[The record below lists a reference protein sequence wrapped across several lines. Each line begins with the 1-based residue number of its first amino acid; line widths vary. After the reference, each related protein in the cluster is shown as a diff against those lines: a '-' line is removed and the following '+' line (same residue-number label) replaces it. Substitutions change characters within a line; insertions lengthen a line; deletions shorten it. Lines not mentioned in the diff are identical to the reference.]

1 MEADLKNT
9 LILAD
14 DETQYDIY
22 ARDLLARKCILAHI
36 LRSTVD
42 EFQELSPDEVEDCI
56 EDEIYVGVV
65 PTEPGLTNRG
75 QTTAGGDK
83 IVGLNTVQSEKQ
95 EGLAVFDILFY
106 VRTRDGVSRIII
118 NVEAQKDEPSG
129 YDILNR
135 AIFYVSRLVSS
146 QKERDFKGKKYDDLK
161 RVYSIWICMNMD
173 ECIWN
178 YVHLTNDSILSDH
191 TWKGKLDLLNIVLLG
206 VPDELPKR
214 GRKYRLHRLLSTLF
228 SVDVKPNERIDI
240 LENEYHIA
248 TGTEFREE
256 LDSMCNLSQ
265 GILELGE
272 TREKERLIVNM
283 DLEGFTLDVISRV
296 TGETVEKIKSVLE
309 KHKMAVLKSVNQ
321 KQ

>member
-14 DETQYDIY
+14 DETQYDTC
-22 ARDLLARKCILAHI
+22 AKDLLARKSILAHI

-42 EFQELSPDEVEDCI
+42 DFQEMSPDEVEECI
-56 EDEIYVGVV
+56 EDEIYAGVV
-65 PTEPGLTNRG
+65 PTEPGLTNRA
-75 QTTAGGDK
+75 QVTTGGDK
-83 IVGLNTVQSEKQ
+83 ITGLNTVQSEKQ

-106 VRTRDGVSRIII
+106 VRTRDGLSRIII

-135 AIFYVSRLVSS
+135 AIFYVSRLISS

-161 RVYSIWICMNMD
+161 RVYSIWICMNME

-191 TWKGKLDLLNIVLLG
+191 IWKGKLDLLNIVLLG
-206 VPDELPKR
+206 VPNDLPKR
-214 GRKYRLHRLLSTLF
+214 GRKYRLHRLLGTLF

-240 LENEYHIA
+240 LESEYHIA
-248 TGTEFREE
+248 AGSEFREE
-256 LDSMCNLSQ
+256 LDSMCNLGQ

-272 TREKERLIVNM
+272 ARGEARGEGTSDCEYGSGGIVIR
-283 DLEGFTLDVISRV
+283 DDFQSDWGD
-296 TGETVEKIKSVLE
+296 G
-309 KHKMAVLKSVNQ
+309 
-321 KQ
+321 